1 MGLEFIGAWKLMDN
15 SEKISSQDSSLK
27 IDGEAIRRLREE
39 QGLTQLY
46 VAKVVGVT
54 SDTISRWENNRYPS
68 IKALNAQ
75 RLAQAL
81 EVELDAIV
89 QQSLNEDTAEVHDL
103 PSSARLTWVKLVL
116 SGVGILVVVAA
127 LTVVWKLLAV
137 PSPDVRAER
146 LLPSYAAP
154 GTEVPVKLT
163 FTGSAARIVV
173 REQIPAEW
181 ELVAAIPEPDSFDD
195 ASGLMRWILEVG
207 QEPVSIHY
215 LTRVAE
221 QVPLHSMQKFSG
233 ELVLRSEVPEH
244 GRTGMVGANQL
255 VIEQV
260 HWADLN
266 ADNRI
271 DDDEMLDA
279 SYLAESAGSLS
290 LGMEKLEK
298 LWMAEHYYWDP
309 DVKDFVDVEQK
320 GSIRE

>member
-1 MGLEFIGAWKLMDN
+1 MDN
-15 SEKISSQDSSLK
+15 PEQNYPLDANLR
-27 IDGEAIRRLREE
+27 IDGEVIRRLREE

-68 IKALNAQ
+68 IKTANAQ
-75 RLAQAL
+75 RLAEAL
-81 EVELDAIV
+81 EVEVDVIV
-89 QQSLNEDTAEVHDL
+89 QHPADEATEDVRDFS
-103 PSSARLTWVKLVL
+103 PPARFTRVKMVL
-116 SGVGILVVVAA
+116 WGAGIVVVVTA
-127 LTVVWKLLAV
+127 LMLGWRLLSA
-137 PSPDVRAER
+137 PNPDVWAER

-154 GTEVPVKLT
+154 GAEVPVKLT
-163 FTGSAARIVV
+163 FTGSAARVVV
-173 REQIPAEW
+173 REQIPTGW
-181 ELVAAIPEPDSFDD
+181 ELVAAHPEPDSFDP
-195 ASGLMRWILEVG
+195 ASGLMRWIMEVG
-207 QEPVSIHY
+207 QESVSIHY

-221 QVPLHSMQKFSG
+221 KAPLHSLQKFSG
-233 ELVLRSEVPEH
+233 ELVLRSEVPGH
-244 GRTGMVGANQL
+244 GRTRMVGANQL
-255 VIEQV
+255 VVEQV

-309 DVKDFVDVEQK
+309 DVNEFIGVEPEFSVDK
-320 GSIRE
+320 

>member
-1 MGLEFIGAWKLMDN
+1 MDN
-15 SEKISSQDSSLK
+15 SAKNFPQDTNLK
-27 IDGEAIRRLREE
+27 IDGEVIRRLREE

-68 IKALNAQ
+68 IKTANAQ
-75 RLAQAL
+75 RLAEAL
-81 EVELDAIV
+81 EVKVDVIV
-89 QQSLNEDTAEVHDL
+89 QQPEDEAVVETHEPA
-103 PSSARLTWVKLVL
+103 PQRRFPGIKLAL
-116 SGVGILVVVAA
+116 LGVGGVVVVAGLILMWKI
-127 LTVVWKLLAV
+127 LTA
-137 PSPDVRAER
+137 PDPDVWAER

-163 FTGSAARIVV
+163 FTGEAARIVV
-173 REQIPAEW
+173 REQIPAGW
-181 ELVAAIPEPDSFDD
+181 ELVAAIPEPDSFDS
-195 ASGLMRWILEVG
+195 ASGLMRWIMEIG
-207 QEPVSIHY
+207 QRAVSIHY

-221 QVPLHSMQKFSG
+221 QAPLHSLQKFNG
-233 ELVLRSEVPEH
+233 ELVLRSEVPAR

-279 SYLAESAGSLS
+279 SYLAESAGSLA

-309 DVKDFVDVEQK
+309 AAHNFVGVEQETPV
-320 GSIRE
+320 RE

>member
-1 MGLEFIGAWKLMDN
+1 MDN
-15 SEKISSQDSSLK
+15 PEKNYPLDPNLK
-27 IDGEAIRRLREE
+27 IDGEVIRRLREE

-68 IKALNAQ
+68 IKTANAQ
-75 RLAQAL
+75 RLAEAL
-81 EVELDAIV
+81 EVEMDVIV
-89 QQSLNEDTAEVHDL
+89 QLSGDEGAEDAHD
-103 PSSARLTWVKLVL
+103 SSPPACFNRVKLVL
-116 SGVGILVVVAA
+116 WGIGIVLVVTA
-127 LTVVWKLLAV
+127 LMLVWRLFSA
-137 PSPDVRAER
+137 PTPDVWAER

-173 REQIPAEW
+173 REQIPAGW
-181 ELVAAIPEPDSFDD
+181 ELVAAHPEPDSFDPD
-195 ASGLMRWILEVG
+195 SGLMRWIIEVG
-207 QEPVSIHY
+207 QIPASIHY

-221 QVPLHSMQKFSG
+221 QAPLHSLQKFSG

-298 LWMAEHYYWDP
+298 LWMAEHYYWDSGLKAF
-309 DVKDFVDVEQK
+309 VEVKQKDFTQK
-320 GSIRE
+320 

>member
-1 MGLEFIGAWKLMDN
+1 MDN
-15 SEKISSQDSSLK
+15 SEKTFPQDPNLK
-27 IDGEAIRRLREE
+27 IDGEVIRRLREE

-68 IKALNAQ
+68 IKTANAR
-75 RLAQAL
+75 RLAAAL
-81 EVELDAIV
+81 EVEVEAIV
-89 QQSLNEDTAEVHDL
+89 QQSADEDIAQPPEPVQQKHLSKIKVVLFGIAIIVVTMALMLVWRL
-103 PSSARLTWVKLVL
+103 LSA
-116 SGVGILVVVAA
+116 
-127 LTVVWKLLAV
+127 

-173 REQIPAEW
+173 REQIPTGW
-181 ELVAAIPEPDSFDD
+181 ELVAALPEPDSFDP

-207 QEPVSIHY
+207 QDPVSIHY
-215 LTRVAE
+215 LTMVAE
-221 QVPLHSMQKFSG
+221 QAPLHSLQKFSG
-233 ELVLRSEVPEH
+233 ELVLRSEIPEH
-244 GRTGMVGANQL
+244 GRTAMVGANEL
-255 VIEQV
+255 VIGHV

-279 SYLAESAGSLS
+279 SYLAESAGTLS

-309 DVKDFVDVEQK
+309 DVKDFIEVGQEDSNLE
-320 GSIRE
+320 